1 MCNMKALFSGIWI
14 KITAVLSAL
23 IVGLLAY
30 VKILS
35 FQKRELKAKNAG
47 LETEK
52 KIDAIVERAAREA
65 EITEEKLIENIEK
78 SSVDWKSEI

>member
-1 MCNMKALFSGIWI
+1 MKALFSGIWI
-14 KITAVLSAL
+14 KVTAILSAL

-52 KIDAIVERAAREA
+52 KIDNIIERAAKEA

-78 SSVDWKSEI
+78 SAADWKNEI

>member
-1 MCNMKALFSGIWI
+1 MKALFSGIWI

-52 KIDAIVERAAREA
+52 KIDSIIERAAKEA

-78 SSVDWKSEI
+78 SADDWKNEI